1 MIVRSCLLL
10 VSASLAACSVGPPPC
25 TLHEVQP
32 VALLAI
38 ITSSGLPADIGVPTI
53 VLTIPALNGA
63 DELEPAA
70 TGETIALTLGD
81 AAQTSATCDAT
92 PIAAVLGG
100 TATDIRDAVNLI
112 APTQKFSLSCTGTG
126 VWANAQITLHASG
139 VTVPLH
145 SAATPFTLALDFEVD
160 VAGAAVELSGTQ
172 AFGVVDMV
180 VPGSC

>member
-1 MIVRSCLLL
+1 MIFRSCLLL

-38 ITSSGLPADIGVPTI
+38 ISSSGLPPDIAVPTI

-81 AAQTSATCDAT
+81 VAQTSATCDAT

-112 APTQKFSLSCTGTG
+112 TPTQKFSLSCTGTG
-126 VWANAQITLHASG
+126 AWAHAQITLRASG

-145 SAATPFTLALDFEVD
+145 SATPFTLALDFEVD